1 MRINARNRSI
11 AIEGGRVVAEEG
23 RFDVVLDCRDLDI
36 RPGLINAHDHLH
48 RNHYGRLGRPTYPNA
63 YRWADD
69 IQVRYRSRIARRR
82 RLPRRQALLA
92 GAWKNLFAGVTTVV
106 HHDPWER
113 DFDRAFPINVARVA
127 CTDSLGRSRDL
138 PAPAEGPLCIHLAEG
153 VDDGAAGEVAQLDAR
168 GLLNDRLVAVHGVGL
183 DAEAIARFRKAGAA
197 LVWCPTSNHFLFG
210 RTAPADLVAEGVD
223 VLLGSDSRLT
233 GEGDLL
239 DELRAARACGLVDDE
254 RLAGAVGTTAASRL
268 GLAEPSLEPGD
279 RADLILLGEPLLE
292 ARADDVALTMVGGV
306 PRVARADVARR
317 LGAVGERGARLR
329 VGAVER
335 WANAGDSI
343 DRRIFE

>member
-1 MRINARNRSI
+1 
-11 AIEGGRVVAEEG
+11 
-23 RFDVVLDCRDLDI
+23 
-36 RPGLINAHDHLH
+36 
-48 RNHYGRLGRPTYPNA
+48 
-63 YRWADD
+63 
-69 IQVRYRSRIARRR
+69 
-82 RLPRRQALLA
+82 
-92 GAWKNLFAGVTTVV
+92 
-106 HHDPWER
+106 
-113 DFDRAFPINVARVA
+113 
-127 CTDSLGRSRDL
+127 
-138 PAPAEGPLCIHLAEG
+138 LCIHLAEG

-183 DAEAIARFRKAGAA
+183 DAAAIARFRKAGAA

-254 RLAGAVGTTAASRL
+254 RLAGAVGTTAARRL
-268 GLAEPSLEPGD
+268 GLAEPSLEPGG

-306 PRVARADVARR
+306 LRVARADVARR
-317 LGAVGERGARLR
+317 LGAVGERGTRLR
-329 VGAVER
+329 IGAVER